1 MNIHEALAYLK
12 NHRYEISLKDNIY
25 FLNDIDDSNSQ
36 LEVYNQKELIALAE
50 QLQEEFSNS

>member
-1 MNIHEALAYLK
+1 MNIQQAIDYLK
-12 NHRYEISLKDNIY
+12 NHRYEISNKDNIY

-50 QLQEEFSNS
+50 RLQEEFSS

>member
-1 MNIHEALAYLK
+1 MNIQQAIDYLK
-12 NHRYEISLKDNIY
+12 NHRYEISNKDNIY

-50 QLQEEFSNS
+50 SLQEEFSS